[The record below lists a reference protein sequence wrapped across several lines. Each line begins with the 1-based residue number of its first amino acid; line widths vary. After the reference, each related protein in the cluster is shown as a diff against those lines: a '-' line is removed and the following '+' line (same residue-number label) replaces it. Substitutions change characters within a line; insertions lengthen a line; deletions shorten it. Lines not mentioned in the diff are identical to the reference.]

1 MQHFKQD
8 EVAADPV
15 LQMSV
20 ALCAECPESVA
31 CKRFMQWLRLNAPG
45 STNDNG
51 LLFCLSLSRLT
62 EPFIIVDRKRYFG
75 NNNNC
80 QLVCQR

>member
-31 CKRFMQWLRLNAPG
+31 CKRYMQWVRLNAPG

-51 LLFCLSLSRLT
+51 LTTLSESVV
-62 EPFIIVDRKRYFG
+62 FDRAFYYSGPEEIFW
-75 NNNNC
+75 
-80 QLVCQR
+80 

>member
-31 CKRFMQWLRLNAPG
+31 CKRYMQWVRLNAPG

-51 LLFCLSLSRLT
+51 LTTLSESVA
-62 EPFIIVDRKRYFG
+62 FDRPLYYSGPEEIFW
-75 NNNNC
+75 
-80 QLVCQR
+80 